1 MKQKYILA
9 ISSVLF
15 WATAAPVAKLVLGE
29 VPNFQALGVGS
40 VFGLLVMVAVNV
52 LTGKIRQFRLFSARD
67 YCWMIF
73 LGFLG
78 MFLYISLYYY
88 GLTQMSS
95 QEGVIINYLWPI
107 MLVLFACLIEKE
119 PLTFRKAVAMI
130 MSFAG
135 VVVIM
140 SGSAPGE
147 GDHRMAGVLCV
158 VFGGMCFGLYSVL
171 NKRKNYELFFETMV
185 IWATCAVCCFIAGFL
200 TETWVQLSV
209 PALLGVAWSGIFA
222 NTVPCLLWALALKD
236 VTNSARIA
244 NLAYL
249 VPFLSVILSAVMLHE
264 TITARAG
271 LAFVLIIGGI
281 LIQSFEKKTGDNSV
295 MNHEPEDHSYDKAV

>member
-1 MKQKYILA
+1 
-9 ISSVLF
+9 
-15 WATAAPVAKLVLGE
+15 
-29 VPNFQALGVGS
+29 
-40 VFGLLVMVAVNV
+40 
-52 LTGKIRQFRLFSARD
+52 
-67 YCWMIF
+67 
-73 LGFLG
+73 

-249 VPFLSVILSAVMLHE
+249 VPFLSVILSAVMLCPA
-264 TITARAG
+264 ITASTMPACTAG
-271 LAFVLIIGGI
+271 IRLSHSCCMISSFQPFASAMALAVITSYPFAYIPGLFAIGTAPLESSGCAQ
-281 LIQSFEKKTGDNSV
+281 L
-295 MNHEPEDHSYDKAV
+295 